1 MQHYCCWMCFNIS
14 TDSQVTFYSNG
25 HVELL
30 NRLYICWLLSVQ
42 RALQLVLIRKLIMRR
57 GQTRF
62 LTSGLPKYAQLTHTH
77 TNTIQ
82 KIHVCAQTVDRCF
95 RLSAEAELLLQ
106 LISGNAGCFV
116 VRLSAN

>member
-1 MQHYCCWMCFNIS
+1 MYVWS
-14 TDSQVTFYSNG
+14 YLTD
-25 HVELL
+25 
-30 NRLYICWLLSVQ
+30 YICWLLSVQ
-42 RALQLVLIRKLIMRR
+42 RALQLVLIRKLIMRH

-62 LTSGLPKYAQLTHTH
+62 PTSGLPKYAQLTHKHTH
-77 TNTIQ
+77 KHTRQ

-106 LISGNAGCFV
+106 LIRGNAGCFV